1 MEGLLSVNKPW
12 FSSPALSFTS
22 VQAPQ
27 RCYYI
32 YSSIFN
38 NFFFSVLIVFHR
50 WKRLRKACGSGGARP
65 SALWRGIIMLRL
77 ISDVVLHAGTT
88 GSLLRIWWYQ
98 GTLPRGICSLWSYF
112 AGLMRDSCVLWM
124 KLGAREQNKSMTT
137 LLFQHNLQHSHVC
150 EMDETWSSFP
160 FSFPF
165 FNMVPRQNV
174 SAATVQGKK
183 KKKS

>member
-1 MEGLLSVNKPW
+1 
-12 FSSPALSFTS
+12 
-22 VQAPQ
+22 
-27 RCYYI
+27 
-32 YSSIFN
+32 
-38 NFFFSVLIVFHR
+38 
-50 WKRLRKACGSGGARP
+50 
-65 SALWRGIIMLRL
+65 
-77 ISDVVLHAGTT
+77 
-88 GSLLRIWWYQ
+88 
-98 GTLPRGICSLWSYF
+98 
-112 AGLMRDSCVLWM
+112 M

-183 KKKS
+183 KKKKLKPCEQQACLGMLSIILLPVWEGPKYLASPAKEMHIQEIQQTPH